1 MVLKNIASSKSRG
14 IVHSCFKK
22 DALNNEKKHVRTNFN
37 GDLDSSMKGKNQI
50 TMKMYDLL

>member
-22 DALNNEKKHVRTNFN
+22 DALNNEKHVRTNFN